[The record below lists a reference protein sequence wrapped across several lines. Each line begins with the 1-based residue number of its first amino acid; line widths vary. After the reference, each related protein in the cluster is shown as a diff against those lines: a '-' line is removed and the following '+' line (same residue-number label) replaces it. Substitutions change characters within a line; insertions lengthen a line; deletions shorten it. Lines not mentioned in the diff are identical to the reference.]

1 MEFVVAKVQRRVDGL
16 EGFEVDVDLA
26 LLAFGG
32 DDFTTVDDKAI
43 GWDLGVELETL
54 LGGGNSRQDGK
65 TVDAR
70 LDVGGSTLGKLVL
83 AMAQLR
89 VENARILQPTS
100 SQRGKP
106 GPWALHVVSRRRVG
120 RRAGVTYG

>member
-70 LDVGGSTLGKLVL
+70 LDVGGGTL
-83 AMAQLR
+83 
-89 VENARILQPTS
+89 EN
-100 SQRGKP
+100 
-106 GPWALHVVSRRRVG
+106 
-120 RRAGVTYG
+120 

>member
-1 MEFVVAKVQRRVDGL
+1 MR
-16 EGFEVDVDLA
+16 FEIKVDLL
-26 LLAFGG
+26 LLALVGE
-32 DDFTTVDDKAI
+32 DRAAVDDEAVRR
-43 GWDLGVELETL
+43 DAVVELEAL
-54 LGGGNSRQDGK
+54 LGRGDGGEDGEPI
-65 TVDAR
+65 DAR

-89 VENARILQPTS
+89 VENAQILQPTS

-106 GPWALHVVSRRRVG
+106 DPWALHVVSRRRVG